1 MPARLHFSRASWTLV
16 DQGLV
21 SLGAFLV
28 NIQLA
33 RHLSAEQFGTFAL
46 LLGGFLGLQ
55 LFSSSLL
62 LYPMS
67 ISLPLLQGTERTRL
81 HATTVLLVALLCL
94 PLCAAFSVALAALG
108 RADLIAP
115 AIAVVL
121 SWQLQE
127 SMRRGLLAEFRQH
140 EAIYGDAATYFGQVA
155 ALAGLIYLGHLTLA
169 NALYCIAGCFAFGAL
184 VQAVQLRV
192 SFRHIASLR
201 ATAQEFWS
209 VGSWSLGSNVVSLL
223 RIQLLPWALAVSG
236 GPAAAASF
244 QAVLNVVNLTNPII
258 LGLCNI
264 IPQSVARARQSG
276 GNVAAWEAARIY
288 MLIGVAP
295 ALGYYALVALWPS
308 VPLAVFYGEQSPYTA
323 LTVPAQILVLAWS
336 AGYFTDIICSYLH
349 GMNRARSALII
360 NLLGTLTALAFAP
373 ALIDL
378 YGLVG
383 ACLTLLVANLF
394 RIAAAVYMQ
403 RRITADEY
411 VAV

>member
-1 MPARLHFSRASWTLV
+1 MQARLHFSRASWTLL

-55 LFSSSLL
+55 LVSSSLL

-67 ISLPLLQGTERTRL
+67 IRLPLLRGNERERL
-81 HATTVLLVALLCL
+81 QATTVLLVAALCL
-94 PLCAAFSVALAALG
+94 PLCSALSVALAALG
-108 RADLIAP
+108 RADLIVP
-115 AIAVVL
+115 AVAVVL

-140 EAIYGDAATYFGQVA
+140 EAVYGDVASYFGQVGS
-155 ALAGLIYLGHLTLA
+155 LAGLIYFDHLTLT
-169 NALYCIAGCFAFGAL
+169 NALYCIAGSFAFGAL
-184 VQAVQLRV
+184 VQAAQLRMT
-192 SFRHIASLR
+192 FRNIASPR
-201 ATAQEFWS
+201 ATVLDFWS
-209 VGSWSLGSNVVSLL
+209 VGSWSLASNVVSLL
-223 RIQLLPWALAVSG
+223 RVQLLPWALAVSG

-264 IPQSVARARQSG
+264 IPQSVARARESG
-276 GNVAAWEAARIY
+276 GKAAAWEAARVY
-288 MLIGVAP
+288 MLIGLAP
-295 ALGYYALVALWPS
+295 ALGYYSLVALWPS
-308 VPLAVFYGEQSPYTA
+308 IPLTVFYGAQSPYAA
-323 LTVPAQILVLAWS
+323 LTVPVQILVLAWS

-349 GMNRARSALII
+349 GMNRARSALHI
-360 NLLGTLTALAFAP
+360 NLFGALMALAFGP
-373 ALIDL
+373 PLIEL

-383 ACLTLLVANLF
+383 ACLTLLAANIC

-403 RRITADEY
+403 KRITADEY